1 MTAPKIDG
9 AKGDNKLYFIDDETA
24 EVTLNEL
31 ANPTASAHATSHYPG
46 GTDEL
51 LLDED
56 DMSTDSE
63 DKGASQQSIK
73 AYVDAIKTITTTI
86 TSSATPTPARASTH
100 TVLEITA
107 LAEAAELQNPTG
119 TPVNRDLLWVVIT
132 DDGTGRALTYDTDY
146 QDKTGD
152 GLPDTTT
159 AGKELNMLFVYNG
172 TDSAWDLI
180 SMTEEA

>member
-9 AKGDNKLYFIDDETA
+9 GKGDNKLYFIDDETA

-73 AYVDAIKTITTTI
+73 AYVDAMNRIKESI
-86 TSSATPTPARASTH
+86 
-100 TVLEITA
+100 E
-107 LAEAAELQNPTG
+107 
-119 TPVNRDLLWVVIT
+119 
-132 DDGTGRALTYDTDY
+132 
-146 QDKTGD
+146 
-152 GLPDTTT
+152 
-159 AGKELNMLFVYNG
+159 
-172 TDSAWDLI
+172 
-180 SMTEEA
+180 